1 MAVVRVLPAKS
12 ESAVVDRH
20 DEYDLLSLE
29 VSLMMR
35 DIVSNVPNLL
45 TAVAGRQDQ
54 GADAMAQ

>member
-35 DIVSNVPNLL
+35 DIFSNVPDLL

-54 GADAMAQ
+54 GAGAMAR

>member
-12 ESAVVDRH
+12 ESAVIDRH

-35 DIVSNVPNLL
+35 DIVSNVPDLL
-45 TAVAGRQDQ
+45 RLVTGRQDQ
-54 GADAMAQ
+54 SADAMAR